1 MRVPLVHRYVC
12 PLGMYVCYVRAGLR
26 AGGPRLSSLACAD
39 VGTVRRTYIWA
50 RYYVS
55 CLTVRTISICDRF

>member
-39 VGTVRRTYIWA
+39 VGTVRRMYVHMGPLLRLMSYRTYHID
-50 RYYVS
+50 
-55 CLTVRTISICDRF
+55 L